1 MSCILQVTRVDRV
14 DTAVILNKRKKDFI
28 AIGDRVRLLLDTIF
42 NHHLVQAA
50 RGSFGGVAIELTF
63 DANREPV
70 LREAPAD
77 VSVVPAGLP

>member
-1 MSCILQVTRVDRV
+1 MDRI
-14 DTAVILNKRKKDFI
+14 DTTVILNKRKEAFI
-28 AIGDRVRLLLDTIF
+28 SIGDRVRVLLDTIF

-50 RGSFGGVAIELTF
+50 RGSFYGIAIELTF
-63 DANREPV
+63 DENKAPV

>member
-1 MSCILQVTRVDRV
+1 MDRI
-14 DTAVILNKRKKDFI
+14 DTTVILNESKDDFI

-42 NHHLVQAA
+42 NHYLVRAT
-50 RGSFGGVAIELTF
+50 RGSVGGIAIELTF
-63 DANREPV
+63 DGNGEPF